1 MSERRAIQRRLDS
14 YKRRL
19 YRGFDE
25 GDIWSAIDRKS
36 LDLAG
41 RFFRANLANPAARDM
56 LLHILADALF
66 GSGKKGR
73 PTGSHTAWDIPR
85 LFGCLLPL
93 YYEKKRDNPKLS
105 QAKIAKLIC
114 EHEEFRY
121 NDPEQVRQ
129 HLGLAL
135 QVVADLRRY
144 TNELARTSSDR
155 GDSSSV

>member
-1 MSERRAIQRRLDS
+1 MSDRRAIQRRLDS

-19 YRGFDE
+19 YVGFDE

-36 LDLAG
+36 LDLA
-41 RFFRANLANPAARDM
+41 NLANPAARDM
-56 LLHILADALF
+56 LLHILADVLF
-66 GSGKKGR
+66 GSRKKGR
-73 PTGSHTAWDIPR
+73 PTGSQTAWGITR
-85 LFGCLLPL
+85 LFGSLLPL

-105 QAKIAKLIC
+105 QTKIAELIC
-114 EHEEFRY
+114 EHEEFRH

-135 QVVADLRRY
+135 QLVADMRRY